1 MKMKKK
7 HTGISKNGA
16 FKEKQ
21 LLSTYSNVDRSNMKT
36 PKGNLK

>member
-7 HTGISKNGA
+7 HTGESKNGA

-21 LLSTYSNVDRSNMKT
+21 LLSTYSKLENSF
-36 PKGNLK
+36 